1 MIRCALSIA
10 LVVTLAGAPAFAQS
24 PPPPEAGPAQPL
36 VSEPAPAPDGQAA
49 KPGLSQADGHAKAI
63 DELLARLAKTDNPD
77 SARRIAAAVQAMW
90 SRSGS
95 DTVDLLIARSL
106 DAQRKTKLDVAVKLM
121 DEAIGL
127 RPDYA
132 EGWNRRATLRFMAKD
147 YDEAMA
153 DIHETLIREPRHF
166 GAWMGLGRILQDS
179 GFKAKALAAYRRALD
194 IYPAIKGLKRE
205 VDDLALK
212 VEGQPI

>member
-1 MIRCALSIA
+1 MIRCALTIA
-10 LVVTLAGAPAFAQS
+10 VLLALAGAPALAQGS
-24 PPPPEAGPAQPL
+24 ASPEAGPGQPL
-36 VSEPAPAPDGQAA
+36 VPEASPAPDAQEP
-49 KPGLSQADGHAKAI
+49 KPGPSKADGHAKAI

-77 SARRIAAAVQAMW
+77 RARRIAAAVQAMW

-95 DTVDLLIARSL
+95 DTVDLLVSRSL
-106 DAQRKTKLDVAVKLM
+106 EAQRKAKLDVAAKLM

-179 GFKAKALAAYRRALD
+179 GFNAKALAAYRRALD